1 MEATSSNIRDSLR
14 QTGDQL
20 RRVAGEERRSSE
32 RLAGQLSR
40 ESLSQLQRA
49 IEGILAIPT
58 ATALGLG
65 SATLYAAAFLERGFE
80 LLQQSTE
87 ALRSGLAEGRRELEQ
102 GDQESDGRRLRSD
115 RNYEPMRSNDVQS

>member
-1 MEATSSNIRDSLR
+1 METSSNNVRDALR

-20 RRVAGEERRSSE
+20 RRVAGEERRNSE

-40 ESLSQLQRA
+40 ESIAQLQRA

-80 LLQQSTE
+80 LLQQSSE
-87 ALRSGLAEGRRELEQ
+87 ALRTGLAEGRRELSQ
-102 GDQESDGRRLRSD
+102 GDQDADGRRLRSD
-115 RNYEPMRSNDVQS
+115 RNFEQRSSDVQA